1 MKDTEITLRDFDV
14 VIEHLGDLDAK
25 EKAVLQRETKGL
37 GVDALAFGRA
47 RMSMGERLLKIQ
59 EILKP
64 KGVFV
69 RFLDELGFDR
79 KTAYNLMNGFE
90 NAKANL
96 PELVLLTAS
105 ARGLDMMGTDKERP
119 LGRFTEAVKQL
130 PPPNTQDVKKV
141 NKYLDSVVQFR
152 KENFIQDRTSSPS
165 AVAQECFRF
174 VEGRMKRLR
183 GHKAKVAFLESH
195 VGMLMTSVGI
205 SNRQSF
211 TPEAIPAGM
220 RAKVGRPRK
229 EEAEAA

>member
-1 MKDTEITLRDFDV
+1 MKNTEITLRDFDV

-25 EKAVLQRETKGL
+25 EKAVLQKETKGL
-37 GVDALAFGRA
+37 EIDALTLGRA
-47 RMSMGERLLKIQ
+47 RMSIGERLLKIQ

-64 KGVFV
+64 KGIFV
-69 RFLDELGFDR
+69 RFLDEIGFDR

-90 NAKANL
+90 NAKAHL

-105 ARGLDMMGTDKERP
+105 ARGLDMMGTDKDRP
-119 LGRFTEAVKQL
+119 LGRYSEAVKQL

-141 NKYLDSVVQFR
+141 NKYLDTVIQFR
-152 KENFIQDRTSSPS
+152 KDNFLQERTSNPS

-174 VEGRMKRLR
+174 VEGRLKRLR

-195 VGMLMTSVGI
+195 VGMLMTSIGV
-205 SNRQSF
+205 STRQSF
-211 TPEAIPAGM
+211 SAEAIPTGM
-220 RAKVGRPRK
+220 RAKRGRPRK